1 MTPLKNVVFSSTRQW
16 NPGDEFIQFG
26 CQNLM
31 SNLINFN
38 SILFNRNP
46 QIRGSYDTNH
56 PFLNA
61 NHSHKFNTSFIN
73 SLIGKYIKLNF
84 WDNSFKNNGRYGIDY
99 CVISGSPEWSG
110 SRLKPLFKFIEKN
123 KIPTFFL
130 GLGGNKNLDES
141 SLSRLD
147 WRTLKSARF
156 ISTRDSSAQQTLS
169 N

>member
-1 MTPLKNVVFSSTRQW
+1 MYLLFIYDPFENVVFSSTRQW

-84 WDNSFKNNGRYGIDY
+84 GITHLKITEGMELTIASYQDPPNGVAVD
-99 CVISGSPEWSG
+99 
-110 SRLKPLFKFIEKN
+110 
-123 KIPTFFL
+123 
-130 GLGGNKNLDES
+130 
-141 SLSRLD
+141 
-147 WRTLKSARF
+147 
-156 ISTRDSSAQQTLS
+156 
-169 N
+169 